1 MVAKNIRV
9 LFLVLML
16 MAGVSGQGSAQKDTT
31 GLFDLSIDELLNLS
45 AEITTA
51 LKAISTAERAP
62 AVVYVITR
70 EEMDNMGF
78 RTLGD
83 ALNFVPGFTVG
94 KGFQAGQQKNIYLRG
109 EFSQLSEGI
118 LFLYD
123 GQRMNDGVTGGAVAF
138 NPDYALDNIKQIEVI
153 RGPVSALYGA
163 NAFVGVVNLIP
174 FRPDEVTGVRV
185 HVRGGN
191 QESVLG
197 RAEAG
202 FKIGK
207 SVDVLL
213 YGSYSRFRDEISQRD
228 IRIAVFDS
236 VSGMFVPDEFN
247 DRVNAEKV
255 WVINRGAVVRFG
267 RLIVDGYMNESAAWN
282 NNGSGA
288 SNYSKRFRNNHDNE
302 NWKVGAR
309 YEQPFGE
316 GSQVTFLGSYLN
328 HISEFDF
335 KIENFRSALA
345 PAIDVAEASSIL
357 DSEWN
362 TSTLNLEVFADLNVI
377 DEHETVVGIN
387 FQSDFVHDVQNLSK
401 VIDTDGDGVF
411 DSVIDEDTVKIIF
424 EEQSRQVYAGFVQD
438 TWRVFESLELT
449 AGARFDRYSDFGSTI
464 NPRAAVVYLPTEKLT
479 LKGLYGTAFRAP
491 AFFELNRIELN
502 EIEGNR
508 LIENPDLGPEKIGT
522 VELQA
527 IYRVSP
533 SLSVSLNLFDNE
545 VDDVIRQVPVEDPE
559 VPTQSEWQNSGSRE
573 WRGFELDLRF
583 APVKTFSAFANYSF
597 VRTDDEAEESREV
610 EGIPGQAFNFGAN
623 WLIRDRF
630 NFNVNGNAR
639 FDWNAVSGT
648 QVGDVRFEPIRLK
661 SYAVINAGL
670 RVDRVWKN
678 LSLTFDVFNVFDQD
692 QFFSSDRVFVPQ
704 GISGN
709 NRHFLAGLKYE
720 F

>member
-255 WVINRGAVVRFG
+255 WVINRGAVVRIG
-267 RLIVDGYMNESAAWN
+267 RLVLDGYKNESAAWN

-288 SNYSKRFRNNHDNE
+288 SSYSKRFRNNHDNE
-302 NWKVGAR
+302 NWKIGAR
-309 YEQPFGE
+309 YEHPFGE
-316 GSQVTFLGSYLN
+316 NHQITVLGSYLN

-345 PAIDVAEASSIL
+345 PAIDVAERSSIL

-362 TSTLNLEVFADLNVI
+362 TSTLNLEAFADLNLF

-597 VRTDDEAEESREV
+597 VRTDDEAEKSREV